1 MEEKRVPMPKAKK
14 APIKKNTPQ
23 KALEKGSAIASD
35 ERMNSL
41 IKEAESELA
50 SIEPRI
56 QELEKLTEELQELK
70 TQKQKLL
77 TFKLSLEAISNNY
90 AKHSIDAD
98 THKLSD
104 SRQFQFV
111 TSTSSKNSN
120 EHTNQPLL
128 STAKRSS
135 LDERGTFDPSEALR
149 QAKRVVRVSSLNYQ
163 LFQALVENGGII
175 DTPAIKQFLLQQDI
189 RQPGT
194 GESFQEVP
202 LTSISSRMNYLVRKG
217 LVEADGRGMF
227 IAHVGWT
234 KGF

>member
-1 MEEKRVPMPKAKK
+1 MSKAKK
-14 APIKKNTPQ
+14 APAKKNSAP
-23 KALEKGSAIASD
+23 KVLEKGSAIASD
-35 ERMNSL
+35 ERMSAL
-41 IKEAESELA
+41 IQEAESELA
-50 SIEPRI
+50 EIEPRI
-56 QELEKLTEELQELK
+56 QELEKLTEELQDLK

-90 AKHSIDAD
+90 AKHTLDAS
-98 THKLSD
+98 THKTND

-111 TSTSSKNSN
+111 TSFSSKNSN
-120 EHTNQPLL
+120 GHTKQPFL
-128 STAKRSS
+128 STSQRSN
-135 LDERGTFDPSEALR
+135 LNERGSFDPSEAIR
-149 QAKRVVRVSSLNYQ
+149 QAKRVVRISSLNYQ

-234 KGF
+234 KDS

>member
-1 MEEKRVPMPKAKK
+1 MSKAKK
-14 APIKKNTPQ
+14 APTKKSTPQ
-23 KALEKGSAIASD
+23 QALEKGSAIASD
-35 ERMNSL
+35 ERMSAL

-50 SIEPRI
+50 AIEPRI

-77 TFKLSLEAISNNY
+77 TFKVSLEAISNNY
-90 AKHSIDAD
+90 AKHPIDVN
-98 THKLSD
+98 THKLNN
-104 SRQFQFV
+104 SRQFQFL

-120 EHTNQPLL
+120 RHTKQPFL
-128 STAKRSS
+128 STTQRSN
-135 LDERGTFDPSEALR
+135 LDERGTFDPSEAIR

-163 LFQALVENGGII
+163 LFQALVENGGVI

-194 GESFQEVP
+194 GESFQEVA

-227 IAHVGWT
+227 IAHVGWS
-234 KGF
+234 KN